1 MFGPLVLSV
10 LLAAAG
16 DGAADLAVFA
26 QFGAVGII
34 AAMGIWFAK
43 GAHQRERDHTD
54 KAHQRER
61 DRADRLEA
69 ENRRLNDLILERVI
83 PAMTAATSAAQ
94 ESAQLLADLQR
105 ERELERLSTDHKRR
119 TQRGGD
125 I

>member
-10 LLAAAG
+10 LLAATS
-16 DGAADLAVFA
+16 DSAADLAVFA

-54 KAHQRER
+54 RAHQRER

-83 PAMTAATSAAQ
+83 PGMAAATSAAE
-94 ESAQLLADLQR
+94 ESAQLLAAIQR
-105 ERELERLSTDHKRR
+105 ERELERLAMDHERR
-119 TQRGGD
+119 SQRGGGA
-125 I
+125 